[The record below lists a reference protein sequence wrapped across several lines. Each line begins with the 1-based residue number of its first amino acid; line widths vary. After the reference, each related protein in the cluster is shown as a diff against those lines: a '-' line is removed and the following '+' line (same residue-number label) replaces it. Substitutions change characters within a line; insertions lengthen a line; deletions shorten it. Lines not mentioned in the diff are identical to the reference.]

1 LYNKQ
6 QLIMIILKF
15 LLFTTIG
22 FIISFIL
29 TIIVTFI
36 DLTITSPTSDEE
48 INVVKTRNLNAYPY
62 LWVVI
67 IIVLYNIF

>member
-1 LYNKQ
+1 
-6 QLIMIILKF
+6 MIILKF

-62 LWVVI
+62 LWVII

>member
-1 LYNKQ
+1 
-6 QLIMIILKF
+6 MIILKF

>member
-1 LYNKQ
+1 
-6 QLIMIILKF
+6 MIILKF

-48 INVVKTRNLNAYPY
+48 INVVKNRNLNAYPY
-62 LWVVI
+62 LWVII